1 MSRQP
6 GPRREQNGPQGAVSG
21 DLFHKGSE
29 LFNAFG
35 ASVESEFRYADFC
48 RELIWIHRDG
58 IRFTPDALLI
68 TDLRATQDDW
78 TQADSVRFYPWY
90 NVLALLNIKGARTL
104 HEYTVGEIKS
114 WLSSLPVASVTYPLL
129 HAEPH
134 HLALAFVGTPRSFR
148 SKGGRARLKADVEAQ
163 RRAVEAGFGSPLKG
177 RVELMIDVFATES
190 VGLPDVDRFSNS
202 VMDAFQ
208 GVAYEDDRQV
218 IDLRPRVF
226 ESREALKQL
235 EVRSEP
241 MPHFELEDVP
251 PSSLFPL
258 SQGIVDYYVVR
269 VRVEG
274 YR

>member
-1 MSRQP
+1 M
-6 GPRREQNGPQGAVSG
+6 
-21 DLFHKGSE
+21 
-29 LFNAFG
+29 
-35 ASVESEFRYADFC
+35 ES
-48 RELIWIHRDG
+48 
-58 IRFTPDALLI
+58 
-68 TDLRATQDDW
+68 
-78 TQADSVRFYPWY
+78 
-90 NVLALLNIKGARTL
+90 
-104 HEYTVGEIKS
+104 
-114 WLSSLPVASVTYPLL
+114 
-129 HAEPH
+129 
-134 HLALAFVGTPRSFR
+134 
-148 SKGGRARLKADVEAQ
+148 
-163 RRAVEAGFGSPLKG
+163 GFGSPLKG
-177 RVELMIDVFATES
+177 RVELMIDVFASES

-226 ESREALKQL
+226 ESREALMQL

-241 MPHFELEDVP
+241 MSHFELEDVP